1 MRTVLAI
8 LVATVV
14 LVTTMSIAAPTVL
27 LYHVGEECKVKDSVA
42 MFRDFA
48 GYDAVFGPCHREIPD
63 RGDRVIIRCDRNK
76 SLWVY
81 MDSLEKCR
89 VMLEMLHRE
98 RAR

>member
-1 MRTVLAI
+1 MRTALTI
-8 LVATVV
+8 LVTTVV
-14 LVTTMSIAAPTVL
+14 LTTTTSIAVPPAL
-27 LYHVGEECKVKDSVA
+27 LYHVGEECKVKDSIA

-48 GYDAVFGPCHREIPD
+48 GYDAVFGPCHHEIPD
-63 RGDRVIIRCDRNK
+63 QGDRVIIRCDRNK

-89 VMLEMLHRE
+89 LMREMLHRE